1 MGKYHSASARTTT
14 KAVSGDMDMITPM
27 IAMAHPVEV
36 VGVIIIFLGIVIL
49 NHIGHIRGWW
59 H

>member
-1 MGKYHSASARTTT
+1 
-14 KAVSGDMDMITPM
+14 MDMITPM

-36 VGVIIIFLGIVIL
+36 VGIIIIFLGIVIL